1 MVWAAPAEANWV
13 PGALVGKA
21 YRLGDRIGEGGF
33 GSVFRAV
40 READGVP
47 AAIKILSREA
57 MGRDD
62 GIARFQREANLAM
75 RLRHESTIRV
85 LGSGDAGDGTP
96 YIAFE
101 LLEGTSLDVVL
112 AAGALSQGKAVTVAN
127 ALLGSLGEAHA
138 LGIVHRDVKPA
149 NVFICTKPDGL
160 VKLLDFGVA
169 KSTEPTNEMGLTK
182 DGLMVGTPAYMAP
195 EQISGKGLGP
205 QTDLYAVALV
215 IGEMLSGKPMY
226 EGAALQVCMDKLRGV
241 LPPIDPRIATAP
253 FFRVMERALATDANH
268 RYPTADAMRDD
279 LRSTGV
285 PPESL
290 RDTRRP
296 RTSSSVSAKGTEI
309 LESPVSSESANPSSP
324 YAQKIQVRG
333 RQPSDPHDARWDPQ
347 AAFKDT
353 LDPRFALNETL
364 GVATPPRREP
374 AALDA
379 PRRVDV
385 YGATQEQRPL
395 SSYGRAPEPV
405 PAPPPREPRGSSAP
419 TGDSYRTLTIV
430 VIVLVVLAIAA
441 VAAAVLSGPGKRR
454 LRSEVPRPAGT
465 AVG

>member
-1 MVWAAPAEANWV
+1 MVWAAGAEANWV

-40 READGVP
+40 RESDGLP

-62 GIARFQREANLAM
+62 GIARFHREASLAM

-96 YIAFE
+96 FIAFE
-101 LLEGTSLDVVL
+101 LLEGTSLDVLL
-112 AAGALSQGKAVTVAN
+112 AAGPLSQGKALTVAN

-138 LGIVHRDVKPA
+138 LGIIHRDVKPA
-149 NVFICTKPDGL
+149 NVFVCTNPDGL

-169 KSTEPTNEMGLTK
+169 KSTEPTNELGLTR

-205 QTDLYAVALV
+205 ETDLYAVALLL
-215 IGEMLSGKPMY
+215 GEMLSGKPVY

-241 LPPIDPRIATAP
+241 LPPIDPRIATSP
-253 FFRVMERALATDANH
+253 FFRVMERALATDAH
-268 RYPTADAMRDD
+268 ARYATAGAMRDD
-279 LRSTGV
+279 LGSTGV
-285 PPESL
+285 QPESL
-290 RDTRRP
+290 RNTRRS

-309 LESPVSSESANPSSP
+309 MEAPVSGESANPSSP
-324 YAQKIQVRG
+324 HAQHGLLRG
-333 RQPSDPHDARWDPQ
+333 SYPSDPRSDPQ
-347 AAFKDT
+347 LPFKDT
-353 LDPRFALNETL
+353 IDPRFALNETL
-364 GVATPPRREP
+364 GVATPQRR
-374 AALDA
+374 AANLDA
-379 PRRVDV
+379 HGRIDA
-385 YGATQEQRPL
+385 YGATHEQRPL
-395 SSYGRAPEPV
+395 SGYPGSALTSSVPPRGTPV
-405 PAPPPREPRGSSAP
+405 ATVPPPS
-419 TGDSYRTLTIV
+419 SYRALKIT

-441 VAAAVLSGPGKRR
+441 VTAAILIGSGPRR
-454 LRSEVPRPAGT
+454 LRSDARAQGFST
-465 AVG
+465 AA